1 MQMRYDPKAD
11 AAYMDLSKKKV
22 EESEEVLPGVILDF
36 DKEGRIVG
44 IEVLDASRQ
53 LPEELIAE
61 MPRTKKTEAV
71 P

>member
-1 MQMRYDPKAD
+1 MQMRYDPNAD
-11 AAYMDLSKKKV
+11 AAYLDLSKTKI

-53 LPEELIAE
+53 LPEELIAD
-61 MPRTKKTEAV
+61 MPRTKKTETV
-71 P
+71 T